1 MVGQDLS
8 NAGTIKNRQNFKFFD
23 PPFARRVILQWL
35 EKGKFMQQ
43 HSYWISKIGKVNQKT
58 KENLIYNLY
67 IFLLFPVSPN
77 NSVAWACTGII
88 SKLRH
93 LAFSFFALMH

>member
-1 MVGQDLS
+1 MVRKREVYATAFILDKQNRKS
-8 NAGTIKNRQNFKFFD
+8 KSKNKRESY
-23 PPFARRVILQWL
+23 LQ
-35 EKGKFMQQ
+35 
-43 HSYWISKIGKVNQKT
+43 S
-58 KENLIYNLY
+58 LY
-67 IFLLFPVSPN
+67 FLLFPVSPN

>member
-1 MVGQDLS
+1 MVRKREVYATAF
-8 NAGTIKNRQNFKFFD
+8 NM
-23 PPFARRVILQWL
+23 P
-35 EKGKFMQQ
+35 
-43 HSYWISKIGKVNQKT
+43 YWISKIGKVNQKT

-67 IFLLFPVSPN
+67 FFFLLFPVSPN

-93 LAFSFFALMH
+93 LPFSFFALMH